1 MKKYIEIKTFSEIL
15 PLKPTNKKSLM
26 DILIISMETAI
37 ALIDFIYNSEDFILD
52 ILTEKF
58 KEIIT

>member
-1 MKKYIEIKTFSEIL
+1 
-15 PLKPTNKKSLM
+15 
-26 DILIISMETAI
+26 METAI
-37 ALIDFIYNSEDFILD
+37 ALIDFIHNSEDFILD